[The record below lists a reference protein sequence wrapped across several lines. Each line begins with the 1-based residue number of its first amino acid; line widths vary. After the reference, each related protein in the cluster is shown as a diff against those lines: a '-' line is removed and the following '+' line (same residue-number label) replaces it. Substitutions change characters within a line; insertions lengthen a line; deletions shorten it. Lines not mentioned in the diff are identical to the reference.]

1 MIKNTTRFVLL
12 GVGINFAA
20 TLTLPQGAAA
30 SPKEAIR
37 VLTACLKGKVNPD
50 DTHVCIGWYSDPCA
64 AKAENAAPLPQ
75 VAEQRQCLL
84 DEAAA
89 WDTLRDRAVASWKEN
104 NGTSFSANIG
114 KIAQE
119 GARFAKIKCSV
130 FQDTAQFGQ
139 TGMALEAECLR
150 DEAARTAIF
159 IGYSLD

>member
-1 MIKNTTRFVLL
+1 LL
-12 GVGINFAA
+12 PHEA
-20 TLTLPQGAAA
+20 LA
-30 SPKEAIR
+30 SPKEALQ

-50 DTHVCIGWYSDPCA
+50 DTHVCIGRYSDPCA
-64 AKAENAAPLPQ
+64 AKTENTAPIPQ
-75 VAEQRQCLL
+75 TADQTQCLL

-89 WDTLRDRAVASWKEN
+89 WDALRDRAVASWKED
-104 NGTSFSANIG
+104 NGTSFSTNIG

-119 GARFAKIKCSV
+119 GARFAKNKCSV

>member
-1 MIKNTTRFVLL
+1 MRRVAL
-12 GVGINFAA
+12 FAA
-20 TLTLPQGAAA
+20 LACNVLMLPCGASA
-30 SPKEAIR
+30 SPEEAAQ

-50 DTHVCIGWYSDPCA
+50 ETRECIGRYSDPCA
-64 AKAENAAPLPQ
+64 AKLENTAMIPQ
-75 VAEQRQCLL
+75 LTGQSQCLL

-89 WDTLRDRAVASWKEN
+89 WDTLRDRAVTGWKKD

-130 FQDTAQFGQ
+130 FQDTQQFGQ
-139 TGMALEAECLR
+139 TGMALEAQCLR

-159 IGYSLD
+159 IGYSLN